1 VANACIQPTLFRA
14 ADAVPRDDVAAG
26 SAVLAMARQV
36 GSLLGVA
43 LLVVVL
49 GSSEALSHSGFELVW
64 LLAIGSALL
73 TGAAAAFIPESQQL
87 LPRSTRGRQ
96 LVTSH

>member
-1 VANACIQPTLFRA
+1 MLLQDPPFWRW
-14 ADAVPRDDVAAG
+14 RG
-26 SAVLAMARQV
+26 SSAL
-36 GSLLGVA
+36 LLGVA

-73 TGAAAAFIPESQQL
+73 TGAAAAFIPESQPL